1 MPRKSTIARLDDQVR
16 ARIDELVREG
26 GWTLD
31 EILQELHTRFPGKKK
46 PSRSSLGRYSQKME
60 EFGRDL
66 RESREIAQIWI
77 DRLGTEPSGDVA
89 KLVMEL
95 LRTLSLETT
104 LSLREDARREGVAPD
119 AAALSKLA
127 LTLQRLEAAG
137 ISNIGREK
145 AMRQAVLAEAADRV
159 EETARAQ
166 GMGDEQAK
174 FWRERVLAGA

>member
-31 EILQELHTRFPGKKK
+31 EILQELHTRFPGKSK
-46 PSRSSLGRYSQKME
+46 PSRSALGRYSQKME
-60 EFGRDL
+60 EFGREL
-66 RESREIAQIWI
+66 RESREVAQIWI
-77 DRLGTEPSGDVA
+77 DRLGSEPSGDVA

-104 LSLREDARREGVAPD
+104 LSLREEARKEGVAPD

-145 AMRQAVLAEAADRV
+145 QMRESFATEVEQKLSSGPRKLDAETFEFVRRAVRGEAA
-159 EETARAQ
+159 
-166 GMGDEQAK
+166 
-174 FWRERVLAGA
+174 